1 MFTVGLTG
9 GIACGKTVVSDT
21 FKDLGVNIVDT
32 DIIAR
37 DVVEPGTKGLQQVI
51 TQFGN
56 EIILPDGTLDRR
68 ALRSIVFNNP
78 PLRKKLET
86 ILHPL
91 IREESQKRLES
102 GTSAYS
108 ILVVPLLFETGM
120 NKMVNQVLAIDTP
133 PEIQLQRL
141 LARDSETEEGAKKII
156 ASQIPREER
165 LKQADDIL
173 LNDGDIITLQ
183 KQIEILHN
191 SYLRLAN

>member
-165 LKQADDIL
+165 LKQADDVL